1 MYSRYA
7 ESKRFRKT
15 LAAVRVAVQEATA
28 NGHLPAFL
36 AELELVRVE
45 GVLAAAR
52 PAQGP
57 PMEAERRESRSRL
70 LSVQE
75 AADSSGGS
83 KGGRDEPHRAGAVGC
98 PGSIPDAV
106 SACRCRKNVRPLL
119 AP

>member
-75 AADSSGGS
+75 AAERLGRSRWWVYRHKAALPVTRLQTGGFGFDA
-83 KGGRDEPHRAGAVGC
+83 KALERWIEGRTR
-98 PGSIPDAV
+98 
-106 SACRCRKNVRPLL
+106 
-119 AP
+119 